1 MSASVRRS
9 LWRALVVAVG
19 LFGSAYAATGYR
31 NDGTGVWPGTS
42 APTAWSLTEHL
53 LWRTA
58 MPAWSNASPAVGAGK
73 VCVCGE
79 PTSLICADSATGR
92 VAWSAAHDV
101 LATLTGD
108 EKAKASVLVSAGDAA
123 EAELATLRTEV
134 SRLSREARANPS
146 ADASARLKTVQDR
159 MGVLKTAVA
168 AAAQYR
174 TPPNQ
179 GLIGWSSPS
188 PAIDA
193 TGVWA
198 LFGNGVVAAHGLDGA
213 LKWSR
218 WLGPPPERMLGYD
231 SGTSASPLRV
241 DDLLVVPFR
250 SLTVLDAATGAVR
263 WTDKRPWPHY
273 GPAAVTKV
281 GGVSMLLLPDGRI
294 LRARDGVELA
304 KDLADVW
311 YIAPVV
317 AGDVV
322 IYLEARS
329 GAEVIQSGG
338 VTMKAYRL
346 AAAPGGSVT
355 TTPLWTT
362 KIPAKDPFYGQPVAS
377 LGYAYLATSTAELW
391 TVNLTTGTITATRKV
406 AGLTNDTVYAG
417 PMVAGG
423 HLYVGNDSGQTAV
436 LSIGAT
442 PELLRVNA
450 LEAMRASPAF
460 VDARVYL
467 RSANALY
474 AFQ

>member
-1 MSASVRRS
+1 MSDSVS
-9 LWRALVVAVG
+9 SSTAM
-19 LFGSAYAATGYR
+19 SIAAT
-31 NDGTGVWPGTS
+31 
-42 APTAWSLTEHL
+42 A
-53 LWRTA
+53 
-58 MPAWSNASPAVGAGK
+58 
-73 VCVCGE
+73 
-79 PTSLICADSATGR
+79 
-92 VAWSAAHDV
+92 
-101 LATLTGD
+101 
-108 EKAKASVLVSAGDAA
+108 
-123 EAELATLRTEV
+123 LRAQ
-134 SRLSREARANPS
+134 EARMRIIAENMANANSTSKEPGGDPYRRQVPVFEPMTIEGGARGVKMARVQPDKTPFKTEYDPSNPS
-146 ADASARLKTVQDR
+146 ADATARLKTVQDR

-250 SLTVLDAATGAVR
+250 NLTALDAATGAVR

-391 TVNLTTGTITATRKV
+391 TVNLTSGAVTATRKV

-460 VDARVYL
+460 VDGRVYL

>member
-1 MSASVRRS
+1 VRRS
-9 LWRALVVAVG
+9 LLRALVVSVG
-19 LFGSAYAATGYR
+19 LIGTAFAATGYR
-31 NDGTGVWPGTS
+31 NDGTGVWPGTN
-42 APTAWSLTEHL
+42 APTAWSLTERL
-53 LWRTA
+53 IWRTA
-58 MPAWSNASPAVGAGK
+58 LPAWSNASPAVGAGK
-73 VCVCGE
+73 VCVCSE
-79 PTSLICADSATGR
+79 PTTLICADATTGR
-92 VAWSAAHDV
+92 VVWSAPHDV
-101 LATLTGD
+101 LATLGGD
-108 EKAKASVLVSAGDAA
+108 EKAKATALVTAGDAA

-146 ADASARLKTVQDR
+146 ADASARLKAVQDR
-159 MGVLKTAVA
+159 MGTLKTAVA
-168 AAAQYR
+168 AAAHYR

-188 PAIDA
+188 PAIDPG
-193 TGVWA
+193 GVWA
-198 LFGNGVVAAHGLDGA
+198 LFGNGVVAGHGLDGS

-241 DDLLVVPFR
+241 DDLLVVPFGN
-250 SLTVLDAATGAVR
+250 LTALDAATGAVR

-273 GPAAVTKV
+273 GPPTATKV

-304 KDLADVW
+304 KDLANVW
-311 YIAPVV
+311 YIAPVL
-317 AGDVV
+317 AGDVAL
-322 IYLEARS
+322 YLEARS
-329 GAEVIQSGG
+329 GAEVIQNSG

-346 AAAPGGSVT
+346 SAAPGGSVT
-355 TTPLWTT
+355 AMPLWTT

-377 LGYAYLATSTAELW
+377 LGYVYMATSTAELW
-391 TVNLTTGTITATRKV
+391 TINLATGAVSATRKLD
-406 AGLTNDTVYAG
+406 GLANDTVYAG

-442 PELLRVNA
+442 PELLRVNT

-460 VDARVYL
+460 LDGRVYL